1 MSTSATKPR
10 STREWLKHFLIY
22 GLGAVSMN
30 ALSFLLI
37 PLYTRR
43 IEPGEYGVLE
53 LLNRTQGILGLVV
66 MGGLGL
72 AAMAFYQLEAANAE
86 RRTKVFSTAMLG
98 VFLNGV
104 ILVGLIYVFADS
116 ISTLFFRYP
125 TYGWAIRLFAPI
137 IPLEVMFQLGL
148 ISLQSRFHS
157 GSYLF
162 LSTGRFLLGIGVNL
176 VLVYWLRAGLKGIL
190 IATLIHT
197 AVPALLVMLFIL
209 SRARWATDF
218 GLWKEMFRYGLP
230 FIPGG
235 LFMAILSVGDRYV
248 LTIFHGE
255 TAVGIYA
262 ISYKLGYLVT
272 FLLLTPFLKLWGP
285 VMVELALQEE
295 GRKTIARVATLLSAA
310 YVYLGLLI
318 SLMSPELVRWVS
330 VPSYYPAAA
339 AVPVITFAYLFW
351 AISVVGDSVFYA
363 AKKTSVKPVIL
374 AASCVFCIS
383 WYLLLIPSFGGMG
396 AAWAT
401 VLSFAFFAIL
411 TLRVSQR
418 YLPVPYQYS
427 LLAWLSAFGV
437 GSYLLGRV
445 LVDRGILND
454 YWVTVVAA
462 LLFPALL
469 AKMGFFT
476 SAEVVFL
483 RNNLQKVRG
492 KLPRMSPADD
502 QV

>member
-1 MSTSATKPR
+1 MTDTPNQQRSA
-10 STREWLKHFLIY
+10 REWIKHFLIY
-22 GLGAVSMN
+22 GLSVVSMN

-43 IEPGEYGVLE
+43 IDPAEYGILE

-72 AAMAFYQLEAANAE
+72 AAMAFYQLEAAKPE
-86 RRTKVFSTAMLG
+86 RRDKVFSTAMLG
-98 VFLNGV
+98 LFVNGV
-104 ILVGLIYVFADS
+104 VVVGIMYPFADQ
-116 ISTLFFRYP
+116 ISTIFFRSP
-125 TYGWAIRLFAPI
+125 AYGWAIRLFLPV

-148 ISLQSRFHS
+148 ISLQSRFQS

-162 LSTGRFLLGIGVNL
+162 LSLGRFILGVGFNL

-190 IATLIHT
+190 VATLVHT
-197 AVPALLVMLFIL
+197 GVPAIAVMLFIL
-209 SRARWATDF
+209 HRARWGTDF

-235 LFMAILSVGDRYV
+235 LFMAVLSGGDRYV
-248 LTIFHGE
+248 LTLFHGE

-285 VMVELALQEE
+285 VMVELALKEE
-295 GRKTIARVATLLSAA
+295 GRQTIARIATLLSAA
-310 YVYLGLLI
+310 YIYVGLLV
-318 SLMSPELVRWVS
+318 SLLSPELVRWVA
-330 VPSYYPAAA
+330 VPSYYAASP

-374 AASCVFCIS
+374 GACCIFCIA
-383 WYLLLIPSFGGMG
+383 WYLVLIPRFGGMG

-418 YLPVPYQYS
+418 YLPVPYQYGS
-427 LLAWLSAFGV
+427 LGLLIAFGV
-437 GSYLLGRV
+437 GSYLLGHEV
-445 LVDRGILND
+445 VVRGWLND
-454 YWVTVVAA
+454 YGITVVAA
-462 LLFPALL
+462 LLFPLMLTKA
-469 AKMGFFT
+469 GFFH
-476 SAEVVFL
+476 AGEVIFM
-483 RNNLQKVRG
+483 RRGLQKVRQ
-492 KLPRMSPADD
+492 KFPLLRSADERT
-502 QV
+502 